1 MSLCSYNLIA
11 HNFLRLPPTTV
22 GFYSSSDLNGSQQH
36 ITTTNNSL
44 YVLRSV
50 CFLFFWKFYRYMTS
64 QFQYRP
70 GLPLFPRLKVKFPQ
84 CVTVHE
90 WKRLEKTWEKSLPVS
105 ERFRLRELPHPAQSE
120 NLDHAVRVQSSLQGT
135 RHPLTCRGKGPAH
148 RRHSVMLA
156 DSPLS
161 PTQLIPAETQ
171 HARMSEQS
179 QLSFWVKNVHCL
191 EFWGVN
197 KRHNE
202 LIFLITF

>member
-1 MSLCSYNLIA
+1 MSLCSYNFIA

-50 CFLFFWKFYRYMTS
+50 FLFVFLIPQVYDFSVSVSSRIATVS
-64 QFQYRP
+64 TAEGEVP
-70 GLPLFPRLKVKFPQ
+70 PQ

-90 WKRLEKTWEKSLPVS
+90 WKSLEKMWEKSLPVS

-120 NLDHAVRVQSSLQGT
+120 NLDHVVRVQSSLQGT

-191 EFWGVN
+191 EFWSAN
-197 KRHNE
+197 TRRNE
-202 LIFLITF
+202 LIFLIAF